1 MRKSNVALI
10 AGLLAAAAVLGSV
23 ALVRTA
29 GLGTASRAAN
39 DAAVTAKEK
48 QLAAF
53 QAKLARALAQTTP
66 ALPSLPKTVRA
77 SSVSPSR
84 TAPQPKVVYRRPPP
98 IVVVQHTHHGDD
110 GYEAEG
116 GGGGQD
122 D

>member
-1 MRKSNVALI
+1 MRKSNVALV
-10 AGLLAAAAVLGSV
+10 AGLLAVAAVLGGV

-29 GLGTASRAAN
+29 GLGAASRAAN

-48 QLAAF
+48 QLAAY
-53 QAKLARALAQTTP
+53 QAKLTRALAQKPP
-66 ALPSLPKTVRA
+66 ALPPLPKTVRA
-77 SSVSPSR
+77 SSVSPSS
-84 TAPQPKVVYRRPPP
+84 TPPKPKVVYRRPPP

-116 GGGGQD
+116 GGQD